1 MARNR
6 RDEEMILRIA
16 RMRYDQ
22 RLPQNEIARLLA
34 LSESTVSRFLKAAMD
49 LGFVEI
55 QITPFGLRDFELERR
70 LTARYGLDL
79 AIVVQPRASSVST
92 YDVLGRAVASAI
104 EDRIQPGAVLG
115 VSDGDTIAAVA
126 AGVRRARTSDVDVV
140 SLIGGVGAPQMPT
153 HSSEVCRVL
162 ANGLGARAWQLPVPA
177 VVDDVSAAKVL
188 KETATIKSVFDLM
201 RRMSIALVGI
211 GSISPRAT
219 VFRHGVIDM
228 SYIETIRAK
237 GAIGTICARFYGA
250 DGKNFPTEFDDRTLS
265 VTLDELR
272 RAPLRIGAA
281 IGEAK
286 AAAISAALAGG
297 ILNGIALDAETA
309 RALLS

>member
-22 RLPQNEIARLLA
+22 RLPQNEIARVLA

-55 QITPFGLRDFELERR
+55 QITSFGLRDFELERR
-70 LTARYGLDL
+70 LISNYGLDL
-79 AIVVQPRASSVST
+79 AVVVQPRASSVST
-92 YDVLGRAVASAI
+92 YEVLGRAVASVI
-104 EDRIQPGAVLG
+104 EERIVAGSVLG
-115 VSDGDTIAAVA
+115 VSDGDTVAAVA
-126 AGVRRARTSDVDVV
+126 AGTRRARTSEIDVV
-140 SLIGGVGAPQMPT
+140 SLIGGVGAPQVPS

-162 ANGLGARAWQLPVPA
+162 ANGLGGRAWQLPVPA
-177 VVDDVSAAKVL
+177 IVDETVAAKVL
-188 KETATIKSVFDLM
+188 LETATVRSVFDLI

-228 SYIETIRAK
+228 SYIETIRTK
-237 GAIGTICARFYGA
+237 GAIGTICGRFYGI
-250 DGKNFPTEFDDRTLS
+250 DGHPIATEFDDRTLS
-265 VTLDELR
+265 VTLEDLR
-272 RAPLRIGAA
+272 RASLRIGAA

-286 AAAISAALAGG
+286 VPAIAAALKGG
-297 ILNGIALDAETA
+297 LLNGVAVDAETA
-309 RALLS
+309 RRLLG

>member
-22 RLPQNEIARLLA
+22 RLPQNEIARVLA

-55 QITPFGLRDFELERR
+55 QITSFGLRDFDLERR
-70 LTARYGLDL
+70 LTATYGIDL

-92 YDVLGRAVASAI
+92 YEVLGRAVASVI
-104 EDRIQPGAVLG
+104 EERLTPGMVLG
-115 VSDGDTIAAVA
+115 VSDGDTVAAVA
-126 AGVRRARTSDVDVV
+126 AGVRRAKTAEIDVV
-140 SLIGGVGAPQMPT
+140 SLIGGVGAPQVPS

-162 ANGLGARAWQLPVPA
+162 ANGLGARTWQLPVPA
-177 VVDDVSAAKVL
+177 IVDDVIAAKVL
-188 KETATIKSVFDLM
+188 LETAAVRSVFDLI

-228 SYIETIRAK
+228 SYIETIRSK
-237 GAIGTICARFYGA
+237 GAVGTICGRFYGA
-250 DGKNFPTEFDDRTLS
+250 DGQTIPTEFDDRTLS
-265 VTLDELR
+265 VTLDDLR

-286 AAAISAALAGG
+286 VGAIAAALKGG
-297 ILNGIALDAETA
+297 LLNGIALDAETA
-309 RALLS
+309 RLLLR

>member
-70 LTARYGLDL
+70 LIARYGLDL

-92 YDVLGRAVASAI
+92 YEVLGRAVASAI
-104 EDRIQPGAVLG
+104 EDRIQPGAILG

-126 AGVRRARTSDVDVV
+126 AGIRRARTSDVDVV

-162 ANGLGARAWQLPVPA
+162 ANGLGGRAWQLPVPA
-177 VVDDVSAAKVL
+177 VVDDASAAKVL

-201 RRMSIALVGI
+201 HRMSIALVGI

-219 VFRHGVIDM
+219 VFRHGVIDT
-228 SYIETIRAK
+228 SYIDRIRAE
-237 GAIGTICARFYGA
+237 GAVGTICARFYGE

-286 AAAISAALAGG
+286 GPAIRAALVGG

-309 RALLS
+309 RVLLP

>member
-22 RLPQNEIARLLA
+22 RLPQNEIARLLT

-70 LTARYGLDL
+70 LIARYGLDL

-92 YDVLGRAVASAI
+92 YEVLGRAVASAI
-104 EDRIQPGAVLG
+104 EERIQPGAILG

-126 AGVRRARTSDVDVV
+126 AGIRRARSSDVDVV

-201 RRMSIALVGI
+201 HRMSIALVGI

-219 VFRHGVIDM
+219 VFRHGVIDV
-228 SYIETIRAK
+228 SYIDTIRAK
-237 GAIGTICARFYGA
+237 GAVGTICARFYGA

-286 AAAISAALAGG
+286 APAIGAALTGG
-297 ILNGIALDAETA
+297 ILNGIALDAEAA
-309 RALLS
+309 RALLP